1 MTQYSDETLTTVT
14 KIVITYSNI
23 MFVTIFY
30 DNIGIVIRLNLHNLL
45 NIIIVM
51 VLHVNAHSS

>member
-30 DNIGIVIRLNLHNLL
+30 DNIGIVIRLNRHNLL

-51 VLHVNAHSS
+51 VLHVNAHLS

>member
-1 MTQYSDETLTTVT
+1 MTQYSDENLTVVT